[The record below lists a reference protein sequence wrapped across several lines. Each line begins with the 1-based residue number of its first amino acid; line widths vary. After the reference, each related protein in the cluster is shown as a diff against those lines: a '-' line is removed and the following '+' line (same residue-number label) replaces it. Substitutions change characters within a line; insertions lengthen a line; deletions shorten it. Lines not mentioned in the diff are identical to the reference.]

1 MLFNLLLPVNIRIF
15 GNINVFDGGV
25 LPQIPLELALSGS
38 CSKWNL
44 LLKLDLSECGNVSAP
59 TVLQRTVNLNNS
71 FQLSKSNGSEWWLTR
86 KRYQGT
92 PACFSLSSLT
102 S

>member
-1 MLFNLLLPVNIRIF
+1 MKRF
-15 GNINVFDGGV
+15 
-25 LPQIPLELALSGS
+25 
-38 CSKWNL
+38 
-44 LLKLDLSECGNVSAP
+44 AP

-92 PACFSLSSLT
+92 PACFSLSSLN
-102 S
+102 SVDKEGSEVLHDPWDMRAA